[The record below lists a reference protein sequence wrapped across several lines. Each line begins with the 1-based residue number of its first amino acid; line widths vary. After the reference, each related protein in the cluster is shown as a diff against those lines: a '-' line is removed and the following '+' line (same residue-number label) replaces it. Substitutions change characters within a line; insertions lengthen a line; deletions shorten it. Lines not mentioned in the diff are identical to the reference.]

1 MTQHEGLSERLRIE
15 PTASQYLSLSDLIAS
30 LVEDRKN
37 AADAL
42 ESQSREIAALKE
54 RVEGLGKDAERTA
67 NNRDMWKAQ
76 CSRQAEELGRL
87 RSNGVDSGHSY
98 RCTAC
103 ANPYTPTIGES
114 EDCPQCGWD
123 GRGTYAGKAMDA
135 AIAAKGGA

>member
-54 RVEGLGKDAERTA
+54 QLRISAQAVKWESDLAEQAMKDMEGLRKDAELWRWAITTG
-67 NNRDMWKAQ
+67 RDYRHNIFKAYD
-76 CSRQAEELGRL
+76 
-87 RSNGVDSGHSY
+87 N
-98 RCTAC
+98 
-103 ANPYTPTIGES
+103 
-114 EDCPQCGWD
+114 WD
-123 GRGTYAGKAMDA
+123 GQDNFEDA
-135 AIAAKGGA
+135 AIAAKGGSDG